1 MTKTKRIFVSNRL
14 PFNIDAKTGEMQRGS
29 GGLVSALLAVSL
41 DEPFAWLGFETDK
54 KNAAILNAQASKLNP
69 NMQCRAVVLSRDVY
83 DRYYDGVSNDLIW
96 PLFHYEGHLAI
107 FSRKNWESYVEAN
120 QAMADA
126 ITDIAADGDTVWIH
140 DFHFLLLPKMLRE
153 RNATLKIG
161 FFLHI
166 PFPSAEVFRQLP
178 VREEVLRGLIQ
189 CDLIGFHEH
198 SYLRQFIVSLKAILG
213 IESTMFEAQIDNH
226 TLHLG
231 VYPISIDSEAYR
243 KKATTHAVLAQTQ
256 AYRYM
261 SRVPYQILGVDRLD
275 YTKGLE
281 LKLRGFQQ
289 ALRKYP
295 ELVGNVSLLQVAVP
309 TRQKVPYYMKI
320 RKVIEQLVGSING
333 EFGGP
338 DYVPVQYIFNSVE
351 ETKLLALY
359 RRANAALITSKRD
372 GMNLVAMEY
381 VIAQDIETPGC
392 LILSEFAGAAS
403 FLSDALIINP
413 WDMDSVADAIYRA
426 YTMPEP
432 ERRERLANLQEILS
446 RYSATKWA
454 EGFLSDLDRA
464 RNAHLESP
472 TLFLTRDAEHW
483 PAVLQSR
490 LRSAK
495 KLRLVIDYDGTLVAI
510 EKKPERAI
518 LTAKTRQL
526 LESLKDQAEIYIL
539 SGRSRDF
546 LDQQFPDTK
555 FFLGAEHGA
564 FYKAPGGV
572 WESRVASDLQTW
584 YPQVEK
590 VMQSY
595 AERVPLSFVEKKEA
609 SLVWHFRESP
619 KDFADFQSR
628 KLDDELQ
635 IGMANEPVTVAMGL
649 RILEAKSVECN
660 KGNFLRRVMQ
670 AEAELGGESAFYIC
684 MGDDRT
690 DEDMF
695 RVLDDQGVSIKV
707 GNETS
712 QAQFRLHRQAEVDDF
727 LRELDKFRRN
737 DA

>member
-1 MTKTKRIFVSNRL
+1 MDPKNGRMT
-14 PFNIDAKTGEMQRGS
+14 RGS
-29 GGLVSALLAVSL
+29 GGLVSALLAVNL
-41 DEPFAWLGFETDK
+41 DEPFAWLGFETNPR
-54 KNAAILNAQASKLNP
+54 NAKLLSSQASQVNANLECHP
-69 NMQCRAVVLSRDVY
+69 VLLSKEIY
-83 DRYYDGVSNDLIW
+83 DLYYDGFSNDMIW
-96 PLFHYEGHLAI
+96 PLFHYEGHLAT
-107 FSRKNWESYVEAN
+107 FVRKNWLAYVEAN

-126 ITDIAADGDTVWIH
+126 IAKIAQEGDTVWIH
-140 DFHFLLLPKMLRE
+140 DFHFLMLPKFLRE
-153 RNATLKIG
+153 KGLKIKIG

-166 PFPSAEVFRQLP
+166 PFPSSEVFRQLP
-178 VREEVLRGLIQ
+178 VREEILSGMIQ

-213 IESTMFEAQIDNH
+213 IDSSLFEAEVGDH

-231 VYPISIDSEAYR
+231 VYPISIDTEEYK
-243 KKATTHAVLAQTQ
+243 KKATSHAVLAQTQ

-261 SRVPYQILGVDRLD
+261 SRVPFQILGVDRLD

-295 ELVGNVSLLQVAVP
+295 ELVGHINLLQVAVP

-338 DYVPVQYIFNSVE
+338 DYVPVQYIFNSVD
-351 ETKLLALY
+351 ETQLLALY
-359 RRANAALITSKRD
+359 RRANAALVTSKRD

-381 VIAQDIETPGC
+381 IIAQDIETPGS

-413 WDMDSVADAIYRA
+413 WDVDSIADAIHQA
-426 YTMPEP
+426 YKMPFA
-432 ERRERLANLQEILS
+432 ERRERLSNLQEILS

-454 EGFLSDLDRA
+454 EGFLRDLEASQGARQKATTVYLTADR
-464 RNAHLESP
+464 
-472 TLFLTRDAEHW
+472 THW
-483 PAVLQSR
+483 PAQVLER
-490 LRSAK
+490 LK
-495 KLRLVIDYDGTLVAI
+495 KAPKVRLVVDYDGTLVSI
-510 EKKPERAI
+510 ERKPERA
-518 LTAKTRQL
+518 LLQTKTRLL
-526 LESLKDQAEIYIL
+526 LEQLQQHLEVFIL
-539 SGRSRDF
+539 SGRSREF
-546 LDQQFPDTK
+546 LDQQFPNSP

-564 FYKAPGGV
+564 FYRAPGAP
-572 WESRVASDLQTW
+572 WESRVTSDIQTW

-628 KLDDELQ
+628 KMDDELQ
-635 IGMANEPVTVAMGL
+635 IGMANEPVSVVMGL
-649 RILEAKSVECN
+649 RILEAKSIECN
-660 KGNFLRRVMQ
+660 KGNFLRRILQ
-670 AEAELGGESAFYIC
+670 ASPEDGFYLC
-684 MGDDRT
+684 LGDDRT

-695 RVLDDQGVSIKV
+695 RVIENQGISIKI
-707 GNETS
+707 GPEAT
-712 QAQFRLHRQAEVDDF
+712 QAQFRLSSQSDVDPFLTELLELMQEAKAETEP
-727 LRELDKFRRN
+727 RSKAELSLG
-737 DA
+737 

>member
-14 PFNIDAKTGEMQRGS
+14 PFNIDPKTNQMKRGS

-41 DEPFAWLGFETDK
+41 DEPFAWLGFETNA
-54 KNAAILNAQASKLNP
+54 KNAKILEEQASHMNP
-69 NMQCRAVVLSRDVY
+69 NLQCHPVLLSKETY
-83 DRYYDGVSNDLIW
+83 DHYYDGFSNDLIW
-96 PLFHYEGHLAI
+96 PLFHYEGHLAT
-107 FSRKNWESYVEAN
+107 FVRRNWEAYVEAN

-126 ITDIAADGDTVWIH
+126 IAKIANEGDTVWIH
-140 DFHFLLLPKMLRE
+140 DFHFLMLPKFLRE
-153 RNATLKIG
+153 HGLKVKIG

-166 PFPSAEVFRQLP
+166 PFPSPEVFRQLP
-178 VREEVLRGLIQ
+178 VREEILQGMIQ

-198 SYLRQFIVSLKAILG
+198 SYLRQFIVSLKSILG
-213 IESTMFEAQIDNH
+213 IDSSLFEAEVGDH

-231 VYPISIDSEAYR
+231 VYPISIDSEDYKR
-243 KKATTHAVLAQTQ
+243 KATSHAVLAQTQ

-261 SRVPYQILGVDRLD
+261 SRVPFQIIGVDRLD

-338 DYVPVQYIFNSVE
+338 DYVPVQYIFNSVD
-351 ETKLLALY
+351 ETKLIALY
-359 RRANAALITSKRD
+359 RRANAALVTSKRD

-381 VIAQDIETPGC
+381 VIAQDIETPGS

-413 WDMDSVADAIYRA
+413 WDVDSVADAIHRSYN
-426 YTMPEP
+426 MPLS
-432 ERRERLANLQEILS
+432 ERKERLSNLQEILS

-454 EGFLSDLDRA
+454 EGFLRDLDSSRSARQRA
-464 RNAHLESP
+464 STVFITTDRR
-472 TLFLTRDAEHW
+472 FW
-483 PAVLQSR
+483 PARV
-490 LRSAK
+490 AD
-495 KLRLVIDYDGTLVAI
+495 KLRTIQKVRLVVDYDGTLVGI
-510 EKKPERAI
+510 EKRPERAV
-518 LTAKTRQL
+518 LLPKTRGL
-526 LESLKDQAEIYIL
+526 LEALREHLEVFIL
-539 SGRSRDF
+539 SGRSREF
-546 LDQQFPDTK
+546 LDQQFPNSE

-564 FYKAPGGV
+564 FYRAPGTA
-572 WESRVASDLQTW
+572 WESRVASDIQTW

-609 SLVWHFRESP
+609 ALVWHFRESP

-635 IGMANEPVTVAMGL
+635 IGMANEPVSIVMGS

-660 KGNFLRRVMQ
+660 KGNFLRRIMQ
-670 AEAELGGESAFYIC
+670 SSNEECFYLC
-684 MGDDRT
+684 LGDDRT

-695 RVLDDQGVSIKV
+695 RVIGSEGISIKI
-707 GNETS
+707 GLEAT
-712 QAQFRLHRQAEVDDF
+712 QAQYRLPLQADVDLF
-727 LRELDKFRRN
+727 LSELLKYMQE
-737 DA
+737 AKL